1 MTELEAQENKVQRQ
15 YKNAGLDFCPFCG
28 ETYKLDLRRS
38 MFGSSYVVCCR
49 CLAQTRF
56 FDTTPGGKSGDQKA
70 RDAWNMRR
78 KPQKVIRDPADRKL

>member
-1 MTELEAQENKVQRQ
+1 MEAQENKPRKQ
-15 YKNAGLDFCPFCG
+15 YNNAGLGYCPFCG

-38 MFGSSYVVCCR
+38 PFGSSFVICGR
-49 CLAQTRF
+49 CMAQTRL

-78 KPQKVIRDPADRKL
+78 KPQRVIRVSGDK